1 MSEAFLTLYWL
12 ISRACNIH
20 SLVRTFVEG
29 LHTNTDKNQTLMS
42 WNTQDDIFIVRSRH
56 PKREPATIDQRESS
70 KFKKVIQH
78 GFEAVGFLWRDIF
91 VLSANVSGRND
102 VEGLLVQM

>member
-12 ISRACNIH
+12 ISRACKTH
-20 SLVRTFVEG
+20 SMELTFVEG
-29 LHTNTDKNQTLMS
+29 LHTNTDKIQTLMS

-56 PKREPATIDQRESS
+56 PKREPATINQRESS
-70 KFKKVIQH
+70 KLKKVIQH

-91 VLSANVSGRND
+91 VLSANVSDMND
-102 VEGLLVQM
+102 FERLPVQM